1 MIKTHDKLRQLGK
14 PPSSQQF
21 MYLFK
26 SRDFLFDFLT
36 LKTMHYHKNYYKNTE
51 AFSIK
56 NKQYREKN

>member
-36 LKTMHYHKNYYKNTE
+36 LKTMHYHKKLSQKY
-51 AFSIK
+51 
-56 NKQYREKN
+56 